1 MKKNKT
7 KYSWLLTPIL
17 ACLMLTQ
24 ASCSND
30 IAENTSDPVPGG
42 TYLTIVTRGI
52 TTTEAGIYEDYVKE
66 LRVLAFDKAG
76 NKVINEL
83 LTDLPD
89 ETEPNSYVKITTTEL
104 PAGTISSGVYTFYFV
119 ANEDGYNTTTS
130 NKTLTQALDAVST
143 EAGLKTIQVKTEL
156 TQTGQIKPSATT
168 MLMSTEPYPALIYEG
183 EVNKIGEKNHIELIR
198 AFAKAQLALK
208 LKEDGNT
215 STNPTVTSVTLNGS
229 IPDSFY
235 LIEGTTN
242 EGATSTASFTNR
254 AISGNGTLFK
264 EDLDLSPEPFYISET
279 IYLPERYLA
288 ENANTEENALKY
300 SITID
305 GKSYNAPIADG
316 TDLQAINYN
325 IIRNNAYTTIGEYD
339 QASDVTVSFRWE
351 VREFTSVSVD
361 VPTFK

>member
-52 TTTEAGIYEDYVKE
+52 TTTEPGIYEDYVKE

-89 ETEPNSYVKITTTEL
+89 ETEPNSYVEVATKEL

-119 ANEDGYNTTTS
+119 ANESDYNTTTS
-130 NKTLTQALDAVST
+130 DETLTQALDAVKT
-143 EAGLKTIQVKTEL
+143 ETGLKAIQVKTEL
-156 TQTGQIKPSATT
+156 TSDDQIKPSAKT
-168 MLMSTEPYPALIYEG
+168 MLMSTEPYPALIREG

-208 LKEDGNT
+208 LKADGNT
-215 STNPTVTSVTLNGS
+215 STNPTVINVTLNGS
-229 IPDSFY
+229 YPDSFY
-235 LIEGTTN
+235 LIEGNTN

-254 AISGNGTLFK
+254 AISGNGTLF
-264 EDLDLSPEPFYISET
+264 SGSTTPTPFYVSET

-325 IIRNNAYTTIGEYD
+325 IIRNNAYTTIGEYNPLKEVV
-339 QASDVTVSFRWE
+339 STFNLLVIPWSGKEITVPPFE
-351 VREFTSVSVD
+351 
-361 VPTFK
+361 

>member
-30 IAENTSDPVPGG
+30 IAENTSETVPGG

-52 TTTEAGIYEDYVKE
+52 TTTEPGIYEDYVGE

-89 ETEPNSYVKITTTEL
+89 ETEPNSYVEVATKEL

-119 ANEDGYNTTTS
+119 ANEDGYKTTTS
-130 NKTLTQALDAVST
+130 NETLTQALDAVST
-143 EAGLKTIQVKTEL
+143 EAELKSIQVKTEL
-156 TQTGQIKPSATT
+156 TPDDQIKPSATT

-208 LKEDGNT
+208 LKADGNT

-229 IPDSFY
+229 YPDSFC

-242 EGATSTASFTNR
+242 EGATSTASFTDR
-254 AISGNGTLFK
+254 TIEGNGTLF
-264 EDLDLSPEPFYISET
+264 SGSTTPAPFYVSET
-279 IYLPERYLA
+279 IYLPEYKSY
-288 ENANTEENALKY
+288 TEDNALNY
-300 SITID
+300 SITIAGD
-305 GKSYNAPIADG
+305 DKSYSAPVSEDNTIE
-316 TDLQAINYN
+316 
-325 IIRNNAYTTIGEYD
+325 RNFAYTTIGEYNPLTKVLKTF
-339 QASDVTVSFRWE
+339 DVVVEAWDE
-351 VREFTSVSVD
+351 KGIG
-361 VPTFK
+361 VPPFE

>member
-52 TTTEAGIYEDYVKE
+52 TTTEPDIYEDYVGE

-76 NKVINEL
+76 DKVINVL
-83 LTDLPD
+83 LKGNDLNPED
-89 ETEPNSYVKITTTEL
+89 ETNSYVKVTKEL

-119 ANEDGYNTTTS
+119 ANESDYNTTTS
-130 NKTLTQALDAVST
+130 DETLTQALDAVKT
-143 EAGLKTIQVKTEL
+143 ETGLKAIQVKTEL
-156 TQTGQIKPSATT
+156 TSDDQIKPSAKT
-168 MLMSTEPYPALIYEG
+168 MLMSTEPYPALIREG

-208 LKEDGNT
+208 LKADGNT
-215 STNPTVTSVTLNGS
+215 STNPTVKSVTLNGS
-229 IPDSFY
+229 YPDSFY
-235 LIEGTTN
+235 LIEGNTN

-254 AISGNGTLFK
+254 AISGNGTLF
-264 EDLDLSPEPFYISET
+264 SGSTTPTPFYVSET

-325 IIRNNAYTTIGEYD
+325 IIRNNAYTTIGEYNPLKEVV
-339 QASDVTVSFRWE
+339 STFNLLVIPWSGKEITVPPFE
-351 VREFTSVSVD
+351 
-361 VPTFK
+361 

>member
-30 IAENTSDPVPGG
+30 IAENTSETVPGG

-52 TTTEAGIYEDYVKE
+52 TTTEPDIYEDYVGE

-76 NKVINEL
+76 DKVINVL
-83 LTDLPD
+83 LKGNDLNPED
-89 ETEPNSYVKITTTEL
+89 ETNSYVKVTKEL

-119 ANEDGYNTTTS
+119 ANESDYNTTTS
-130 NKTLTQALDAVST
+130 DETLTQALDAVST
-143 EAGLKTIQVKTEL
+143 EVGLKTIQVKTEL

-183 EVNKIGEKNHIELIR
+183 EVNKIGEKKHIELIR

-229 IPDSFY
+229 YPDSFY
-235 LIEGTTN
+235 LIRGTTN
-242 EGATSTASFTNR
+242 SATSGLT
-254 AISGNGTLFK
+254 ISREIAKDENGILFSGSTK
-264 EDLDLSPEPFYISET
+264 PAPFYISQT
-279 IYLPERYLA
+279 VYLPECTYS
-288 ENANTEENALKY
+288 EDNAWKY
-300 SITID
+300 HVTID
-305 GKSYNAPIADG
+305 GTEFTNAVIASKEND
-316 TDLQAINYN
+316 DMDYDIN
-325 IIRNNAYTTIGEYD
+325 RNWAYTTIGTYNSREEVNN
-339 QASDVTVSFRWE
+339 ATFDVVVVQWE
-351 VREFTSVSVD
+351 EKFID
-361 VPTFK
+361 VPAFE

>member
-30 IAENTSDPVPGG
+30 IAENTSETVPGG

-52 TTTEAGIYEDYVKE
+52 TTTEPDIYEDYVGE

-76 NKVINEL
+76 DKVINVL
-83 LTDLPD
+83 LKGNDLNPED
-89 ETEPNSYVKITTTEL
+89 ETNSYVKVTKEL

-119 ANEDGYNTTTS
+119 ANESDYNTTTS
-130 NKTLTQALDAVST
+130 DETLTQALDAVST
-143 EAGLKTIQVKTEL
+143 EVGLKTIQVKTEL

-183 EVNKIGEKNHIELIR
+183 EVNKIGEKKHIELIR

-229 IPDSFY
+229 YPDSFY
-235 LIEGTTN
+235 LIRGTTN
-242 EGATSTASFTNR
+242 SATSGLT
-254 AISGNGTLFK
+254 ISREIAKDENGILFSGSTK
-264 EDLDLSPEPFYISET
+264 PAPFYISQT
-279 IYLPERYLA
+279 VYLPECTYS
-288 ENANTEENALKY
+288 EDNAWKY
-300 SITID
+300 HVTID
-305 GKSYNAPIADG
+305 GTEFTNAVIASKEND
-316 TDLQAINYN
+316 DMDYDIN
-325 IIRNNAYTTIGEYD
+325 RNWAYTTIGTYNSREEVNN
-339 QASDVTVSFRWE
+339 ATFDVVVVQWE
-351 VREFTSVSVD
+351 EKFIN
-361 VPTFK
+361 VPAFE

>member
-52 TTTEAGIYEDYVKE
+52 NTTTPTEYEDYVGK
-66 LRVLAFDKAG
+66 LRVLAFDKEG
-76 NKVINEL
+76 NIVPNMNFTIDDMSRF
-83 LTDLPD
+83 TVQGTGD
-89 ETEPNSYVKITTTEL
+89 EAYIEVKKEFEG
-104 PAGTISSGVYTFYFV
+104 GTISSGVYTFYFV
-119 ANEDGYNTTTS
+119 ANEDGYNTS
-130 NKTLTQALDAVST
+130 DNTLANALDAVKT
-143 EAGLKTIQVKTEL
+143 ETGLKAIQVKTEL

-208 LKEDGNT
+208 LKADGNT

-229 IPDSFY
+229 YPDSFY

-254 AISGNGTLFK
+254 AISENGTLFK

-279 IYLPERYLA
+279 IYLPEYKGY
-288 ENANTEENALKY
+288 TDDNALNY
-300 SITID
+300 SITIAGD
-305 GKSYNAPIADG
+305 DKSYFAPVSEDNTIE
-316 TDLQAINYN
+316 
-325 IIRNNAYTTIGEYD
+325 RNTAYTTIGTYD
-339 QASDVTVSFRWE
+339 PAVE
-351 VREFTSVSVD
+351 VNNIQFQWVVAQFASVD
-361 VPTFK
+361 IDVPSFN

>member
-52 TTTEAGIYEDYVKE
+52 TTTEPGIYEDYVKE

-89 ETEPNSYVKITTTEL
+89 ETEPNSYVEVATKEL

-119 ANEDGYNTTTS
+119 ANEDGYKTTTS
-130 NKTLTQALDAVST
+130 NETLTQALDAVST
-143 EAGLKTIQVKTEL
+143 EAELKSIQVKTEL
-156 TQTGQIKPSATT
+156 TPDDQIKPSATT
-168 MLMSTEPYPALIYEG
+168 MLMSTEPYPALIREG
-183 EVNKIGEKNHIELIR
+183 EVNTIGEKNHIELIR

-229 IPDSFY
+229 YPDSFY
-235 LIEGTTN
+235 LIEGNTN

-254 AISGNGTLFK
+254 AISENGTLFK

-279 IYLPERYLA
+279 IYLPEYKSY
-288 ENANTEENALKY
+288 TGDNALNY
-300 SITID
+300 SIIIAGD
-305 GKSYNAPIADG
+305 DKSYSAPVSEDNTIE
-316 TDLQAINYN
+316 
-325 IIRNNAYTTIGEYD
+325 RNTAYTTIGEYNPLTKVLKTF
-339 QASDVTVSFRWE
+339 DVVVEAWDE
-351 VREFTSVSVD
+351 KGID
-361 VPTFK
+361 VPAFE